1 MYKKVG
7 SKFIIEQDEGSF
19 KIMFELVICQQQKQM
34 AISPGWLLQPMEI
47 LDMVW
52 EEISLNFITSFPKSK
67 GYEAN
72 LFTVDHFQNMHTL
85 YL

>member
-1 MYKKVG
+1 
-7 SKFIIEQDEGSF
+7 
-19 KIMFELVICQQQKQM
+19 M